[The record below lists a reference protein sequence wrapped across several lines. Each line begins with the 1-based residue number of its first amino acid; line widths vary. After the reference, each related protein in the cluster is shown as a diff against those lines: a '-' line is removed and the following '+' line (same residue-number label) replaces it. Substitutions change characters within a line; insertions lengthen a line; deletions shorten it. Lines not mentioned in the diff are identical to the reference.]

1 MPDNYTSPQLERY
14 PYHRT
19 EHVVMLIGFV
29 ICWAPFTL
37 IYIPALI
44 GTKEKLFQNTVIDV
58 LPLMM
63 VKLVCA
69 IINPVVYVF
78 EKYDVSILTT
88 EILSKIDNAM
98 FWYELD
104 I

>member
-1 MPDNYTSPQLERY
+1 MI
-14 PYHRT
+14 
-19 EHVVMLIGFV
+19 IGFI

-37 IYIPALI
+37 IYLPALI
-44 GTKEKLFQNTVIDV
+44 GTKEKLFENTIIDV

-78 EKYDVSILTT
+78 EKYEVSVF
-88 EILSKIDNAM
+88 EGDILSTMDMYLVIN
-98 FWYELD
+98 

>member
-1 MPDNYTSPQLERY
+1 MPDNYTSPQSERY

-19 EHVVMLIGFV
+19 EHVVMIIGFI

-44 GTKEKLFQNTVIDV
+44 GTKEKLFENIALDV

-69 IINPVVYVF
+69 IINPIVYVF
-78 EKYDVSILTT
+78 EKYEVRICKR
-88 EILSKIDNAM
+88 EII
-98 FWYELD
+98 
-104 I
+104 

>member
-1 MPDNYTSPQLERY
+1 MI
-14 PYHRT
+14 
-19 EHVVMLIGFV
+19 IGFI

-44 GTKEKLFQNTVIDV
+44 GTKEKLFENIALDV

-69 IINPVVYVF
+69 IINPIVYVF
-78 EKYDVSILTT
+78 EKYEVRICKR
-88 EILSKIDNAM
+88 EII
-98 FWYELD
+98 
-104 I
+104 